1 MFEYYD
7 NDFARGRL
15 LGTIIRINDRAAYIE
30 NISGDQDLHYIDLES
45 DTPGMVNIRDESVNV
60 VPPKLGY
67 ISTGRGWKYVS
78 RQPERRWKQGLPT
91 DLLGIAMDN
100 KTQRKALGKSLNGNY
115 VHFNVA
121 KRSVRCSAFS
131 LHFAVQDGELMYKG
145 EKVGT
150 VSVEGFIAL
159 DQNKIFLKE
168 YLEESL
174 R

>member
-15 LGTIIRINDRAAYIE
+15 IGTIIRINGRAAYIE

-60 VPPKLGY
+60 IPPRPGY
-67 ISTGRGWKYVS
+67 ISTGRGWKYVT
-78 RQPERRWKQGLPT
+78 RQPERRWKQGLT
-91 DLLGIAMDN
+91 IDLLGIDMDS

-115 VHFNVA
+115 IHFNVA